1 MRSGNEVISIPP
13 SRKGTQMSLMSNT
26 SSVKKLNRING
37 STTRGGDVKI
47 DAEDKIDEAKELKDK
62 DESL

>member
-1 MRSGNEVISIPP
+1 
-13 SRKGTQMSLMSNT
+13 MSLMSNT

-37 STTRGGDVKI
+37 STTRGDGNI
-47 DAEDKIDEAKELKDK
+47 EAEDKIDEAKELKDK

>member
-1 MRSGNEVISIPP
+1 MVTSTPLF
-13 SRKGTQMSLMSNT
+13 RKGTQMSLMSNT

-37 STTRGGDVKI
+37 STTRGDAKI
-47 DAEDKIDEAKELKDK
+47 EAEVKIDEAKELKDK